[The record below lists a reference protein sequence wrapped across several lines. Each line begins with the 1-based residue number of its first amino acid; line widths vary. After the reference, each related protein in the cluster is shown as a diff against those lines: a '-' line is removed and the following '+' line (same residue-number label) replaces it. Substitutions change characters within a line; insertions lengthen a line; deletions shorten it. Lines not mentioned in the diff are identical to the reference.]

1 VNRFF
6 DFSAHQLKLV
16 VLLAGIL
23 MIFSTY
29 RLIRSFSSADQQSL
43 KLVFQAGGH
52 DLSYDPVLKV
62 DINHTPADSLELV
75 PGIGP
80 VFASRIVTFRDSAGG
95 FRKTEDI
102 MLVEGIGIKT
112 YERIKDYLEVNPW

>member
-1 VNRFF
+1 MNRFF
-6 DFSAHQLKLV
+6 EFSSHQLKLV
-16 VLLAGIL
+16 VILAGLL

-29 RLIRSFSSADQQSL
+29 RLIRSFSSAEQDSL
-43 KLVFQAGGH
+43 KLVFKTGDH
-52 DLSYDPVLKV
+52 DFRYEPVLKV

-80 VFASRIVTFRDSAGG
+80 VFASRIVSFRDSAGG
-95 FRKTEDI
+95 FRKIEDI
-102 MLVEGIGIKT
+102 KLVEGIGAKT